1 MITTHLEFFDKRK
14 LHKFCHLEF
23 VYFRV
28 SLHGGLMKGIWYVW
42 VQVPENKTEL
52 EWVRSRLRK
61 RFGVDE
67 LNKLRLELDPKNIL
81 GNELVDALLPRI
93 DVNPPVI
100 EIGEVPA

>member
-1 MITTHLEFFDKRK
+1 MEFFDKRDGK
-14 LHKFCHLEF
+14 SRAFCHLEL

-28 SLHGGLMKGIWYVW
+28 LLHGGLRRGIRYVW
-42 VQVPENKTEL
+42 VQVPQNKTEL

-93 DVNPPVI
+93 DVNPLAI
-100 EIGEVPA
+100 DATEILA

>member
-1 MITTHLEFFDKRK
+1 M
-14 LHKFCHLEF
+14 
-23 VYFRV
+23 
-28 SLHGGLMKGIWYVW
+28 
-42 VQVPENKTEL
+42 PENKTEL

-93 DVNPPVI
+93 DVNTKAI
-100 EIGEVPA
+100 DAGEIPA